1 MNHLQRFCKGAAT
14 LAGLGVLTLLAGCWD
29 GGDDDQG
36 TPPSAVTEIPD
47 SALASPT
54 AYTEFA
60 LGLETSDT
68 AEPFSVDKVTTA
80 PVDDIAEPVD
90 FD

>member
-1 MNHLQRFCKGAAT
+1 MHRHHFFRGAASAAAAVAVAT
-14 LAGLGVLTLLAGCWD
+14 LAGCWD
-29 GGDDDQG
+29 GGDDDHG

-80 PVDDIAEPVD
+80 PVDDTGEPVD